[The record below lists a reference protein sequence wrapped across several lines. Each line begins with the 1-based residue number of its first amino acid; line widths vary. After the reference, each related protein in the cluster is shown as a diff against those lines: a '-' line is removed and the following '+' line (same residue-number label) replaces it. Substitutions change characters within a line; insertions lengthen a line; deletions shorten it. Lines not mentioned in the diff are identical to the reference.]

1 MAQNVQVAGAVYN
14 SVPSILLPK
23 YGGGTAQFTDT
34 SPTTAT
40 ASDVANGKIFFLADG
55 TQATGT
61 ATSQGVSVVETPD
74 SHGGTIVTITGA
86 VFLTYYTG
94 SSAPSSS
101 LGIDGDIY
109 LQT

>member
-1 MAQNVQVAGAVYN
+1 MAQNVLIAGALFPD
-14 SVPSILLPK
+14 VPSISVPDQNNNWHS
-23 YGGGTAQFTDT
+23 YVDT
-34 SPTTAT
+34 SDADAT
-40 ASDVANGKIFFLADG
+40 AGDIMNGKTAYING
-55 TQATGT
+55 VKITGT

-86 VFLTYYTG
+86 VFVTYYTG

-101 LGIDGDIY
+101 FGTDGDIY